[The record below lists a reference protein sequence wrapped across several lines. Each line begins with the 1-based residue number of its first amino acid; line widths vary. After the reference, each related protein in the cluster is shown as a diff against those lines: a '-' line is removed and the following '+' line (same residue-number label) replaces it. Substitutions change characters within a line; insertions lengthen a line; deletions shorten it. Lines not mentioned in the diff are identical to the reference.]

1 MDVIQLTDRGTVAIA
16 GADAASLLQGLI
28 TCDIPAVERDGLAT
42 GALLSPQGKLLFDF
56 ILHADGD
63 GFVADLPLAAVPDFI
78 KRMKLYRLRAKVDL
92 DDTTETRRVYQSLSG
107 DPTGKPDPRT
117 PELGTRFLGSPDADS
132 VTGGSQPL
140 ETYHARRIALAVP
153 EAPYDFQY
161 GEVFAHDVALDSL
174 HGIAFDKGCY
184 VGQEVVSRMV
194 HRGSARKRIVAV
206 RSENRLPEPG
216 TPLLAGDRPIGT
228 LGSGQDGNGIAIV
241 RLDKAVS
248 AENDVTCG
256 GQPVTLSIPDWATYT
271 WPDTSSS
278 AAE

>member
-1 MDVIQLTDRGTVAIA
+1 MDVIQLTDRGTVSIA

-28 TCDIPAVERDGLAT
+28 TCSVPAVERDGIAS

-56 ILHADGD
+56 ILHADGE
-63 GFVADLPLAAVPDFI
+63 GFIADLPRAVVADFV

-92 DDTTETRRVYQSLSG
+92 EDTTETRCVYQSLSG
-107 DPTGKPDPRT
+107 DPAGKQDPRT
-117 PELGTRFLGSPDADS
+117 PELGTRFLGSSGAEGANGD
-132 VTGGSQPL
+132 VQPL
-140 ETYHARRIALAVP
+140 EAYHARRIALAVP

-174 HGIAFDKGCY
+174 NGIAFDKGCY

-206 RSENRLPEPG
+206 RSESRLAEPG
-216 TPLLAGDRPIGT
+216 TPILAGDRPIGA
-228 LGSGQDGNGIAIV
+228 LGSSRDGNGIAIV

-248 AENDVTCG
+248 AVNDITCD
-256 GQPVTLSIPDWATYT
+256 GQAVTLSIPDWASYT

>member
-1 MDVIQLTDRGTVAIA
+1 MDVIRLTDRGTVSIA

-92 DDTTETRRVYQSLSG
+92 DDTTETRCVYQSLSG
-107 DPTGKPDPRT
+107 DPAGKPDPRT
-117 PELGTRFLGSPDADS
+117 PELGTRFLAAPESQAVAGDS
-132 VTGGSQPL
+132 QSL
-140 ETYHARRIALAVP
+140 ETYHTRRIALAVP

-161 GEVFAHDVALDSL
+161 GEVFAHDVGLDSL
-174 HGIAFDKGCY
+174 HGIAFEKGCY

-206 RSENRLPEPG
+206 RAADALPETA
-216 TPLLAGDRPIGT
+216 TPLLIGDRSVGT
-228 LGSGQDGNGIAIV
+228 LGSSRDGNGIAIV

-248 AENDVTCG
+248 ADNDITCG

-271 WPDTSSS
+271 WPETSSS